1 MCLDENPDRARARAR
16 PLSPST
22 NRRPAR
28 EVKRADAPRDGST
41 EGKSPIED
49 VRQRQT
55 SSRRLPS
62 LGASKTGRP
71 FTSRPV
77 RAPICPASL
86 FRTRGDPRR
95 RAERRKGKSRE
106 DVCRDDKRLPGC
118 FRLSARR
125 VDMLR
130 EFRST
135 SRVAVDYRTR
145 RPTLLTVTALRPEL
159 GPSRLP
165 VVRPRLRRNTKSH
178 LSTSGTAL
186 DCTETPDGRNG
197 PGSVRRPSHAH
208 YVAHLRVERA
218 LPSDVP
224 RGEQPYNMSTGND
237 TGGTSSDV

>member
-1 MCLDENPDRARARAR
+1 MAHRKQVD
-16 PLSPST
+16 LSPRAPFVPPSVP
-22 NRRPAR
+22 RRSSGR
-28 EVKRADAPRDGST
+28 EVTLEDAPRDGCRGSR
-41 EGKSPIED
+41 ED
-49 VRQRQT
+49 VRQ
-55 SSRRLPS
+55 
-62 LGASKTGRP
+62 
-71 FTSRPV
+71 
-77 RAPICPASL
+77 
-86 FRTRGDPRR
+86 
-95 RAERRKGKSRE
+95 
-106 DVCRDDKRLPGC
+106 DDKRLPGC

-145 RPTLLTVTALRPEL
+145 RPTLLAVTALRPEL

-224 RGEQPYNMSTGND
+224 RREQPYNISTGND
-237 TGGTSSDV
+237 TGGTSSDLQFWILPTNFPSSPTTIAW

>member
-1 MCLDENPDRARARAR
+1 M
-16 PLSPST
+16 
-22 NRRPAR
+22 
-28 EVKRADAPRDGST
+28 KRADAPRDGST
-41 EGKSPIED
+41 KDAIED
-49 VRQRQT
+49 VR
-55 SSRRLPS
+55 
-62 LGASKTGRP
+62 
-71 FTSRPV
+71 
-77 RAPICPASL
+77 
-86 FRTRGDPRR
+86 
-95 RAERRKGKSRE
+95 
-106 DVCRDDKRLPGC
+106 RDDKRLPGC

-145 RPTLLTVTALRPEL
+145 RPTLLAVTALRPEL
-159 GPSRLP
+159 GPSPLP
-165 VVRPRLRRNTKSH
+165 VVRPRLRRNTESH

-224 RGEQPYNMSTGND
+224 RREQPYNISTGND
-237 TGGTSSDV
+237 TGGTSSDLQFWILPTNFPSSPTTIAW

>member
-1 MCLDENPDRARARAR
+1 MVHQKPGL
-16 PLSPST
+16 
-22 NRRPAR
+22 
-28 EVKRADAPRDGST
+28 
-41 EGKSPIED
+41 
-49 VRQRQT
+49 T
-55 SSRRLPS
+55 S
-62 LGASKTGRP
+62 
-71 FTSRPV
+71 TSRPV
-77 RAPICPASL
+77 RAPICPTSL
-86 FRTRGDPRR
+86 FRTRGAPRR
-95 RAERRKGKSRE
+95 RAERRKPPSCNTRRE
-106 DVCRDDKRLPGC
+106 DVRRDDKRLPGC

-145 RPTLLTVTALRPEL
+145 RPTLLAVTALRPEL

-224 RGEQPYNMSTGND
+224 RREQPYNISTGND
-237 TGGTSSDV
+237 TGGTSSDLQFWILPTNFPSSPTTIAW